1 MKSVL
6 LKLVGRLLVAI
17 LLIYIGASQ
26 LLQWYSGGGIWVNF
40 KSRGE
45 SNNFRYITYADH
57 PLNFIASLTIDAL
70 LVVMGC
76 AMFVVSVREIK
87 KRLS

>member
-1 MKSVL
+1 MKSARLRQVA
-6 LKLVGRLLVAI
+6 GLLVSI
-17 LLIYIGASQ
+17 LLAYIGANH
-26 LLQWYSGGGIWVNF
+26 LLQWHSSGGIWVNF

-45 SNNFRYITYADH
+45 PNNFRYITYADH

-76 AMFVVSVREIK
+76 GMFVFFVREMRK
-87 KRLS
+87 WLS